1 MSLLEH
7 IPAPS
12 RLLLLRIATRIALLH
27 SARRTRR
34 LVLWRTVTAVLHI
47 PRIAA
52 DPSYC
57 TIRSFTLIEFTCSLI
72 QVIATPVWIS
82 RVPQITRY
90 KRFRT
95 VLLRFFP
102 FAIIANTECLHK
114 TARVKT
120 SARRRRGH
128 RRYRGVARRVRVARS
143 SWSPLRR
150 LVFSV
155 PVQRLLDRLRANL
168 GHRLLTPTA
177 AATHRGSHRCP
188 PPRKAATA
196 FRVSGNAIRF
206 ATANDNATTP
216 SIFCRRIIPNL
227 LCVV

>member
-12 RLLLLRIATRIALLH
+12 RLLLLRIATRIALSH

-34 LVLWRTVTAVLHI
+34 LSFRWTVTAVLHI
-47 PRIAA
+47 PRTAA
-52 DPSYC
+52 DPSHNPV
-57 TIRSFTLIEFTCSLI
+57 RSATLIESTCSLI
-72 QVIATPVWIS
+72 QVMFTPVWIS

-90 KRFRT
+90 KRIRT
-95 VLLRFFP
+95 VSLRFIP
-102 FAIIANTECLHK
+102 FAITINAEFLHK
-114 TARVKT
+114 TTRMKN

-128 RRYRGVARRVRVARS
+128 RRRCYRGVARRVRVARS

-188 PPRKAATA
+188 PPPA
-196 FRVSGNAIRF
+196 
-206 ATANDNATTP
+206 
-216 SIFCRRIIPNL
+216 
-227 LCVV
+227 

>member
-90 KRFRT
+90 KRLRT

-128 RRYRGVARRVRVARS
+128 RRRCYRGVARRVRVAGRS
-143 SWSPLRR
+143 WYPLRR

-177 AATHRGSHRCP
+177 ASTHRGSHRCP
-188 PPRKAATA
+188 PPRVRRRLHTGCRATQ
-196 FRVSGNAIRF
+196 SGSLPL
-206 ATANDNATTP
+206 TTTLLHQVP
-216 SIFCRRIIPNL
+216 SAVASF
-227 LCVV
+227 